1 MIEVRNVD
9 SYEWMGLQ
17 KSFPFLLPGRIQF
30 GPGVAQTIGQEATS
44 FGQSVMVV
52 TDQGVR
58 GAGLIEPIVSELERA
73 GLECSVF
80 AEVEANPRIATV
92 EKAAAAAKEHGAE
105 MLVAV
110 GGGSVIDTAKV
121 VSAIVSH
128 GGGVLEYE
136 GYDRVPGPV
145 IPLIALPTTSG
156 TGSEVTFWAVVTDVS
171 RSYKLA
177 VSSVLLAPR
186 VALVDPLLTKSLPP
200 TVTAGT
206 GLDALSHAI
215 EAYTARCSNPIS
227 DALALYAIELVA
239 LNLERAVHDG
249 ADVEA
254 RCGMAL
260 ASLIAGIS
268 FGNADTSAA
277 HAMAEALGGVFD
289 TPHGLAC
296 AVCLPYMTRFNLPAV
311 TVKTARI
318 GQALG
323 LPTAKLPLEEAAEA
337 TIEGLVA
344 LGKRVGIP
352 TMRSFGVTEA
362 DIPLLVSIALLN
374 VGNADNP
381 ADVDEAVF
389 SSLFKEALVQ
399 D

>member
-1 MIEVRNVD
+1 M
-9 SYEWMGLQ
+9 STYGWMGLQ
-17 KSFPFLLPGRIQF
+17 KSFPFVLPGRIQF
-30 GPGVAQTIGQEATS
+30 GPGVAQTVGDEARP
-44 FGQSVMVV
+44 FGQRVMVV
-52 TDQGVR
+52 TDPGVHD
-58 GAGLIEPIVSELERA
+58 AGLIEPIVSELERA
-73 GLECSVF
+73 GLECTVF
-80 AEVEANPRIATV
+80 ADVEANPRIATV
-92 EKAAAAAKEHGAE
+92 EKAAAAAKEYQAE

-110 GGGSVIDTAKV
+110 GGGSAIDTAKIV
-121 VSAIVSH
+121 AAIVSH
-128 GGGVLEYE
+128 GGGVLDYE

-156 TGSEVTFWAVVTDVS
+156 TGSEVTFWAVATDVA
-171 RSYKLA
+171 RNYKLA
-177 VSSVLLAPR
+177 VASVLLAPR
-186 VALVDPLLTKSLPP
+186 VALVDPLLTTSLPP
-200 TVTAGT
+200 AMTAGT
-206 GLDALSHAI
+206 GFDALSHAI

-254 RCGMAL
+254 RCGMSL
-260 ASLIAGIS
+260 ASLTAGIS

-277 HAMAEALGGVFD
+277 HAMGEALGGVFD

-296 AVCLPYMTRFNLPAV
+296 AVSLPYMTRYNLPAV
-311 TVKTARI
+311 TEKTARI

-323 LPTAKLPLEEAAEA
+323 LPTAGLSVHEAAEA
-337 TIEGLVA
+337 TIEGLIA

-362 DIPLLVSIALLN
+362 DIPQLVSIALLN

-381 ADVDEAVF
+381 VDVDEAVF
-389 SSLFKEALVQ
+389 SSLFKEALARE
-399 D
+399 

>member
-1 MIEVRNVD
+1 
-9 SYEWMGLQ
+9 MGLQ
-17 KSFPFLLPGRIQF
+17 KSFPFVLPGRIQF
-30 GPGVAQTIGQEATS
+30 GPGVAQTVGDEARP
-44 FGQSVMVV
+44 FGQRVMVV
-52 TDQGVR
+52 TDPGVHD
-58 GAGLIEPIVSELERA
+58 AGLIEPIVSELERA
-73 GLECSVF
+73 GLECTVF
-80 AEVEANPRIATV
+80 ADVEANPRIATV
-92 EKAAAAAKEHGAE
+92 EKAAAAAKEYQAE

-110 GGGSVIDTAKV
+110 GGGSAIDTAKIV
-121 VSAIVSH
+121 AAIVSH
-128 GGGVLEYE
+128 GGGVLDYE

-156 TGSEVTFWAVVTDVS
+156 TGSEVTFWAVATDVA
-171 RSYKLA
+171 RNYKLA
-177 VSSVLLAPR
+177 VASVLLAPR
-186 VALVDPLLTKSLPP
+186 VALVDPLLTTSLPP
-200 TVTAGT
+200 AMTAGT
-206 GLDALSHAI
+206 GFDALSHAI

-254 RCGMAL
+254 RCGMSL
-260 ASLIAGIS
+260 ASLTAGIS

-277 HAMAEALGGVFD
+277 HAMGEALGGVFD

-296 AVCLPYMTRFNLPAV
+296 AVSLPYMTRYNLPAV
-311 TVKTARI
+311 TEKTARI

-323 LPTAKLPLEEAAEA
+323 LPTAGLSVHEAAEA
-337 TIEGLVA
+337 TIEGLIA

-362 DIPLLVSIALLN
+362 DIPQLVSIALLN

-381 ADVDEAVF
+381 VDVDEAVF
-389 SSLFKEALVQ
+389 SSLFKEALARE
-399 D
+399 

>member
-1 MIEVRNVD
+1 MS
-9 SYEWMGLQ
+9 SYDWMGLQ
-17 KSFPFLLPGRIQF
+17 KSFPFVLPGRIQY
-30 GPGVAQTIGQEATS
+30 GPGVAQTIGEEARP
-44 FGQSVMVV
+44 FGQKVIVI
-52 TDQGVR
+52 TDPGVR
-58 GAGLIEPIVSELERA
+58 DAGLIEPIVSELAGA
-73 GLECSVF
+73 GLESTLF

-92 EKAAAAAKEHGAE
+92 EKAAAAAKECQAE

-110 GGGSVIDTAKV
+110 GGGSAIDTAKIV
-121 VSAIVSH
+121 AAIVSH
-128 GGGVLEYE
+128 GGGVLDYE

-156 TGSEVTFWAVVTDVS
+156 TGSEVTFWAVATDVS
-171 RSYKLA
+171 RNYKLA
-177 VSSVLLAPR
+177 VASVLLAPR
-186 VALVDPLLTKSLPP
+186 VALVDPLLTTSLPP
-200 TVTAGT
+200 AMTAGT
-206 GLDALSHAI
+206 GFDALSHAV

-239 LNLERAVHDG
+239 LNLERAVNDG

-254 RCGMAL
+254 RCGMSL
-260 ASLIAGIS
+260 ASLTAGMS

-277 HAMAEALGGVFD
+277 HAMGEALGGVFD

-296 AVCLPYMTRFNLPAV
+296 AVSLPYMTRYNIPAV
-311 TVKTARI
+311 AEKTARV

-323 LPTAKLPLEEAAEA
+323 LPTAGLPVHEAAEA
-337 TIEGLVA
+337 TIEGLIE

-362 DIPLLVSIALLN
+362 DIPQLVSIALLN

-381 ADVDEAVF
+381 VDVDEAVF
-389 SSLFKEALVQ
+389 TDLFKQALAQ
-399 D
+399 G

>member
-1 MIEVRNVD
+1 M
-9 SYEWMGLQ
+9 STYGWMGLQ
-17 KSFPFLLPGRIQF
+17 KSFPFVLPGRIQF
-30 GPGVAQTIGQEATS
+30 GPGVAQTVGDEARP
-44 FGQSVMVV
+44 FGQRVMVV
-52 TDQGVR
+52 TDPGVHD
-58 GAGLIEPIVSELERA
+58 AGLIEPIVSELERA
-73 GLECSVF
+73 GLECTVF
-80 AEVEANPRIATV
+80 ADVEANPRIATV
-92 EKAAAAAKEHGAE
+92 EKAAAAAKEYQAE

-110 GGGSVIDTAKV
+110 GGGSAIDTAKIV
-121 VSAIVSH
+121 AAIVSH
-128 GGGVLEYE
+128 GGGVLDYE

-156 TGSEVTFWAVVTDVS
+156 TGSEVTFWAVATDVA
-171 RSYKLA
+171 RNYKLA
-177 VSSVLLAPR
+177 VASVLLAPR
-186 VALVDPLLTKSLPP
+186 VALVDPLLTTSLPP
-200 TVTAGT
+200 AMTAGT
-206 GLDALSHAI
+206 GFDALSHAI

-254 RCGMAL
+254 RCGMSL
-260 ASLIAGIS
+260 ASLTAGIS

-277 HAMAEALGGVFD
+277 HAMGEALGGVFD

-296 AVCLPYMTRFNLPAV
+296 AVSLPYVTRYNLPAV
-311 TVKTARI
+311 TEKTARI

-323 LPTAKLPLEEAAEA
+323 LPTAGLSVHEAAEA
-337 TIEGLVA
+337 TIEGLIA

-362 DIPLLVSIALLN
+362 DIPQLVSIALLN

-381 ADVDEAVF
+381 VDVDEAVF
-389 SSLFKEALVQ
+389 SSLFKEALARE
-399 D
+399 

>member
-1 MIEVRNVD
+1 
-9 SYEWMGLQ
+9 MGLQ
-17 KSFPFLLPGRIQF
+17 KSFPFVLPGRIQF
-30 GPGVAQTIGQEATS
+30 GPGVAQTVGDEARP
-44 FGQSVMVV
+44 FGQRVMVV
-52 TDQGVR
+52 TDPGVHD
-58 GAGLIEPIVSELERA
+58 AGLIEPIVSELERA
-73 GLECSVF
+73 GLDCTVF
-80 AEVEANPRIATV
+80 ADVEANPRIATV
-92 EKAAAAAKEHGAE
+92 EKAAAAAKEHRAE

-110 GGGSVIDTAKV
+110 GGGSAIDTAKIV
-121 VSAIVSH
+121 AAIVSH
-128 GGGVLEYE
+128 GGGVLDYE

-156 TGSEVTFWAVVTDVS
+156 TGSEVTFWAVATDVA
-171 RSYKLA
+171 RNYKLA
-177 VSSVLLAPR
+177 VASVLLAPR
-186 VALVDPLLTKSLPP
+186 VALVDPLLTTSLPP
-200 TVTAGT
+200 AMTAGT
-206 GLDALSHAI
+206 GFDALSHAI

-254 RCGMAL
+254 RCGMSL
-260 ASLIAGIS
+260 ASLTAGIS

-277 HAMAEALGGVFD
+277 HAMGEALGGVFD

-296 AVCLPYMTRFNLPAV
+296 AVSLPYMTRYNLPAV
-311 TVKTARI
+311 TEKTARI

-323 LPTAKLPLEEAAEA
+323 LPTAGLSVHEAAEA
-337 TIEGLVA
+337 TIEGLIA

-362 DIPLLVSIALLN
+362 DIPQLVSIALLN

-381 ADVDEAVF
+381 VDVDEAVF
-389 SSLFKEALVQ
+389 SSLFKEALARE
-399 D
+399 